1 MEEEA
6 GDLSKDEVDGEEEEE
21 EMVEEEAATH
31 QPLQAERKD
40 YVPH

>member
-6 GDLSKDEVDGEEEEE
+6 VDPSEDEVDGEEEEE
-21 EMVEEEAATH
+21 EMVEEEVATH
-31 QPLQAERKD
+31 HPSQAEIKD

>member
-6 GDLSKDEVDGEEEEE
+6 VNLSKDEVDGEEEEE
-21 EMVEEEAATH
+21 EMVEEEAETH
-31 QPLQAERKD
+31 QLSQAERKD